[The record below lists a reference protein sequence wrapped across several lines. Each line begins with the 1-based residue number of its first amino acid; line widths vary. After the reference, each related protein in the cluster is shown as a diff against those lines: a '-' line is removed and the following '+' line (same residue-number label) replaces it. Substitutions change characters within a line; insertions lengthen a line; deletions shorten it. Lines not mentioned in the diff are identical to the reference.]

1 MTAMLHFEA
10 HLSEY
15 AVILSTL
22 IIGVFFW
29 VAVISAIALVMV
41 ADRVIE
47 ELLSDEDDEIR
58 AHNVKDRATLDEDT

>member
-1 MTAMLHFEA
+1 MLHFEA

-47 ELLSDEDDEIR
+47 EMLSNDDDDIR
-58 AHNVKDRATLDEDT
+58 ESNIKDRATLDEDT